1 MSAGSNELVYIG
13 LGANLD
19 QPQQQIEEALRRI
32 ALVPGASLRAASA
45 MYRSGPWGRQD
56 QPDFINA
63 IAAVDTM
70 LSPFSLIEQLLKI
83 ERDMGRVRDDARWG
97 PRRIDLDVILI
108 GQRTLSTTAIT
119 LPHPHYR
126 ERAFVLLPLLELG
139 SRLSDDRSE
148 EWRLALSKLTHDDV
162 VRLPPESEAHFS
174 V

>member
-70 LSPFSLIEQLLKI
+70 LSPACAAVPAI
-83 ERDMGRVRDDARWG
+83 V
-97 PRRIDLDVILI
+97 PPVPNTT
-108 GQRTLSTTAIT
+108 TLACSTCCIACK
-119 LPHPHYR
+119 
-126 ERAFVLLPLLELG
+126 
-139 SRLSDDRSE
+139 
-148 EWRLALSKLTHDDV
+148 LSKTG
-162 VRLPPESEAHFS
+162 
-174 V
+174 